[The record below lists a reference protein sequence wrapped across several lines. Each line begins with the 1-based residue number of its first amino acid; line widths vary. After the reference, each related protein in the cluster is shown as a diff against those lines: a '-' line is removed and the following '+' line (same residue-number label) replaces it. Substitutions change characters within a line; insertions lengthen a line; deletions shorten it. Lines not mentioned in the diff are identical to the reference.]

1 MSEQIV
7 RDFSPVPPQS
17 LEAERSVLGALL
29 QDAEVVGPSLEVLKA
44 EDFYAPQNQAVFEAI
59 RAVSDKGRGVDLVTV
74 DEELNRCG
82 KLEGAGGLD
91 YLMRMMQDV
100 PSTANTAYYISILK
114 EKTVLRRLIR
124 AAGEISRMS
133 YQQQVPLDSILEQSE
148 KMIFDITMR
157 QGTGTEL
164 EHGQDI
170 LARTFEQIGQLDEL
184 KGRVAGVPTGFSQ
197 LDALL
202 TGLHGGE
209 LILVGARPSMGKTS
223 FAINIAA
230 HAAKMGYTVAIFSLE
245 MPKEQIMMRIL
256 CGEARV
262 NMQSVRSGT
271 LKDRDWEKL
280 SYVLPQLA
288 SESLYIDD
296 TAGIT
301 PSQVRSRCR
310 RLILEKK
317 KLDLIVLDYLQLMS
331 SDGRAENRQ
340 LEVSEISRRLKAIA
354 LELHVPLVACAQLSR
369 ANMQRSD
376 KRPVLS
382 DLRDSGSIEQDADVV
397 MFLHR
402 PNYYDTT
409 KTQEQRNMAEVIVAK
424 QRNGPLDN
432 IDLNWLSE
440 CTMFTDKKLAP
451 EAEKAN
457 NPP

>member
-29 QDAEVVGPSLEVLKA
+29 QDPFVVGPSLEVLTA
-44 EDFYAPQNQAVFEAI
+44 EDFFAPQNQAVYEAI
-59 RAVSDKGRGVDLVTV
+59 RAVSNRGSAVDLITV
-74 DEELNRCG
+74 DEELSRVG
-82 KLEGAGGLD
+82 KLDGIGGSD

-100 PSTANTAYYISILK
+100 PTTANTTYYISILK
-114 EKTVLRRLIR
+114 EKAVLRRLIR
-124 AAGEISRMS
+124 ATSEISRMS

-157 QGTGTEL
+157 QGSGTEL
-164 EHGQDI
+164 EHGQEI
-170 LARTFEQIGQLDEL
+170 LTRTFEQIGDLARL
-184 KGRVAGVPTGFSQ
+184 KGKIAGVPTGFRD
-197 LDALL
+197 LDACL

-209 LILVGARPSMGKTS
+209 LVLVGARPSMGKTS

-230 HAAKMGYTVAIFSLE
+230 HAAKQGYTVAIFSLE
-245 MPKEQIMMRIL
+245 MPKEQIMLRIL

-262 NMQSVRSGT
+262 NMQAVRSGT
-271 LKDRDWEKL
+271 LKDRDWENL
-280 SYVLPQLA
+280 SLVLPKLA
-288 SESLYIDD
+288 GEDLYIDD

-310 RLILEKK
+310 RLMLDK
-317 KLDLIVLDYLQLMS
+317 KLDLIVIDYLQLMTA
-331 SDGRAENRQ
+331 DGRNENRQ

-354 LELHVPLVACAQLSR
+354 LELKVPLLACAQLSR

-376 KRPVLS
+376 KRPMLS

-402 PNYYDTT
+402 PNYYEENATE
-409 KTQEQRNMAEVIVAK
+409 EQKNLAEVIVAK
-424 QRNGPLDN
+424 QRNGPLDT
-432 IDLNWLSE
+432 IKLNWLSE
-440 CTMFTDKKLAP
+440 CTMFTDRKIAGS
-451 EAEKAN
+451 E
-457 NPP
+457 

>member
-7 RDFSPVPPQS
+7 RDYGPIPPQS

-29 QDAEVVGPSLEVLKA
+29 QDPFVVGPSLEVLTA
-44 EDFYAPQNQAVFEAI
+44 EDFFAPQNQAVFEAI
-59 RAVSDKGRGVDLVTV
+59 REVSAKGSAVDLITV
-74 DEELNRCG
+74 DEELGRRG
-82 KLEGAGGLD
+82 KLDGIGGPD

-114 EKTVLRRLIR
+114 EKAVLRRLIR
-124 AAGEISRMS
+124 ATGEISRMS
-133 YQQQVPLDSILEQSE
+133 YQQQVPLDSLLERSE

-157 QGTGTEL
+157 QGTGAEL
-164 EHGQDI
+164 EHGQEI
-170 LARTFEQIGQLDEL
+170 LERTFEQIGDLARL
-184 KGRVAGVPTGFSQ
+184 KGKIAGVPTGFRD
-197 LDALL
+197 LDACL

-230 HAAKMGYTVAIFSLE
+230 HAAREGKTVAIFSLE
-245 MPKEQIMMRIL
+245 MPKEQIMLRIL

-262 NMQSVRSGT
+262 NMQAVRSGS
-271 LKDRDWEKL
+271 LKDKDWEKL
-280 SYVLPQLA
+280 SMALPLLA
-288 SESLYIDD
+288 GEDLYIDD

-310 RLILEKK
+310 RLMLEK
-317 KLDLIVLDYLQLMS
+317 KLDLIVIDYLQLMTA
-331 SDGRAENRQ
+331 DGRNENRQ

-354 LELHVPLVACAQLSR
+354 LELKVPLLACAQLSR

-376 KRPVLS
+376 KRPMLS

-402 PNYYDTT
+402 PNYYDESAPA
-409 KTQEQRNMAEVIVAK
+409 EQKNIAELIVAK

-432 IDLNWLSE
+432 IKLNWLSE

-451 EAEKAN
+451 ENK
-457 NPP
+457 